1 MIDEKKLI
9 EEMNQ
14 WARDNFS
21 LSDKFEYMLAGM
33 EKALDIVE
41 AQPQVGKIDKNFETI
56 FLCAV
61 RYAIGRRTYIPSRV
75 IDYIT
80 PLLSHLSYN
89 TLGLI
94 ANDITEYGKYYGGL
108 GDDKIDRPYWL
119 NFKRKILAEMERR
132 GNEDTE
138 QMGKESH

>member
-9 EEMNQ
+9 GDLIPILNKNDDM
-14 WARDNFS
+14 F
-21 LSDKFEYMLAGM
+21 LAGGIIGTI
-33 EKALDIVE
+33 DR
-41 AQPQVGKIDKNFETI
+41 QPQVGGVEINKDFETI
-56 FLCAV
+56 LLCAV
-61 RYAIGRRTYIPSRV
+61 RYAIGRQTYIPSMV

-94 ANDITEYGKYYGGL
+94 AAEIIDHSYDGGL
-108 GDDKIDRPYWL
+108 GDDMIDRPYWL
-119 NFKRKILAEMERR
+119 AFKKKILVEMERR

>member
-1 MIDEKKLI
+1 MNRKEAI
-9 EEMNQ
+9 EY
-14 WARDNFS
+14 A
-21 LSDKFEYMLAGM
+21 KFRLECHTKGDGEYTDYGEFLVAAIEALQEPQAGS
-33 EKALDIVE
+33 VE
-41 AQPQVGKIDKNFETI
+41 INKDFETI
-56 FLCAV
+56 LLCAV
-61 RYAIGRRTYIPSRV
+61 RYAIGRKSYMPSLV

-108 GDDKIDRPYWL
+108 GDEKIDRPYWL

>member
-9 EEMNQ
+9 GDLIPILNKNDDM
-14 WARDNFS
+14 F
-21 LSDKFEYMLAGM
+21 LAGGIIGTI
-33 EKALDIVE
+33 DR
-41 AQPQVGKIDKNFETI
+41 QPQIGGVEINKDFESI
-56 FLCAV
+56 LVCAV
-61 RYAIGRRTYIPSRV
+61 RYAIGRKSYMPSMV

-80 PLLSHLSYN
+80 PLLPYLSYWI
-89 TLGLI
+89 LGLMAAEI
-94 ANDITEYGKYYGGL
+94 IDHNYEGGL
-108 GDDKIDRPYWL
+108 GDEKIDRPYWL

>member
-1 MIDEKKLI
+1 MT
-9 EEMNQ
+9 
-14 WARDNFS
+14 A
-21 LSDKFEYMLAGM
+21 
-33 EKALDIVE
+33 VE
-41 AQPQVGKIDKNFETI
+41 INKDFETI
-56 FLCAV
+56 LICAV
-61 RYAIGRRTYIPSRV
+61 RYAIGRKTYMPSMV

-94 ANDITEYGKYYGGL
+94 ANDITEYGKYYDGL

>member
-1 MIDEKKLI
+1 MIDDD
-9 EEMNQ
+9 
-14 WARDNFS
+14 RYDCDFS
-21 LSDKFEYMLAGM
+21 LE
-33 EKALDIVE
+33 EQVE
-41 AQPQVGKIDKNFETI
+41 ASEEHFADLGEAYNEMLERKSVPLLEIDKNFETI
-56 FLCAV
+56 LLCAV
-61 RYAIGRRTYIPSRV
+61 RYAIGRKTYIPSLV

>member
-9 EEMNQ
+9 GDLIPILNKNDDM
-14 WARDNFS
+14 F
-21 LSDKFEYMLAGM
+21 LAGGIIGTI
-33 EKALDIVE
+33 DR
-41 AQPQVGKIDKNFETI
+41 QPQVGGVEIDKNFETI
-56 FLCAV
+56 LLCAV
-61 RYAIGRRTYIPSRV
+61 RYAIGRETYMPSLV

>member
-9 EEMNQ
+9 GDLIPILNKNDDM
-14 WARDNFS
+14 F
-21 LSDKFEYMLAGM
+21 LAGGIIGTI
-33 EKALDIVE
+33 DR
-41 AQPQVGKIDKNFETI
+41 QPQVGGVEINKDFETI
-56 FLCAV
+56 LLCAV
-61 RYAIGRRTYIPSRV
+61 RYAIGRKTYIPSLV